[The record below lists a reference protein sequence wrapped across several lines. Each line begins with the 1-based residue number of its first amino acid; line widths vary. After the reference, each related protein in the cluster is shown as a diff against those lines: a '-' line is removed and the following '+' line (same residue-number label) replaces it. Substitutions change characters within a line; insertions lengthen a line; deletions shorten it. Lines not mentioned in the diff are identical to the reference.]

1 MKPVR
6 ITTSQEIGIIMLHDG
21 EYVQIMVDGG
31 PIEVYKDGGQ
41 TRVTLPSGV
50 IRHRWNSLGMSVP
63 EESS

>member
-31 PIEVYKDGGQ
+31 Q